1 MLTIDFIRKNV
12 ELVKQNIIARKFDT
26 NKADIDLLLEVDQK
40 RNAKQQE
47 LDANRQQRNENA
59 NNIKSING
67 KPPIE
72 LIAKGKELKEQG
84 VSIEAE
90 MKELDAKFQEIML
103 WIPNMALPDAPIG
116 NSPDD
121 NIEIKAWSKQT
132 GYLENDKL
140 SGAEGSAAHLPNN
153 GSNNDGEF
161 NRLPH
166 WEIGKNLDIIDL
178 ENGAKVS
185 GSRFYYLKKEG
196 YLLAYGIFDMLMRKL
211 LEDGFEPMYVPILVK
226 DFALFGSSQF
236 PADQDQIYKIE
247 NANIE
252 SGNQLYLVGSSEPSL
267 FSYFADSMIDKE
279 DLPKKVFTITPC
291 FRSEAGSWGKDV
303 RGIKRV
309 HQFDKLEMD
318 VIVEPNLEE
327 AYKMHEYLLSLN
339 EWLLQKLELPYHVIN
354 MCTADLGY
362 AAAAKKYDVEVWI
375 PSENSFVEIMSDS
388 ITTDFQ
394 SRRLGIKCKDKEGNK
409 DFVYTLNNTGA
420 THRLLIAIIEHYQ
433 QADGSI
439 KVPEALRSYLNKE
452 KIG

>member
-1 MLTIDFIRKNV
+1 MLTIDFIRNNA
-12 ELVKQNIIARKFDT
+12 ELVKKNILLRKFDAK
-26 NKADIDLLLEVDQK
+26 KADVDKLLELDKQ
-40 RNAKQQE
+40 RSLKQQE
-47 LDANRQQRNENA
+47 LDANRQLRNENA
-59 NNIKSING
+59 NTIKNASG
-67 KPPIE
+67 KPDTD
-72 LIAKGKELKEQG
+72 LINNGRQLKEVG
-84 VSIEAE
+84 SVIEAE
-90 MKELDAKFQEIML
+90 MKKIDAKYTEIMQWL
-103 WIPNMALPDAPIG
+103 PNMALSDTPIG

-121 NIEIKAWSKQT
+121 NIEVKAWSKQT
-132 GYLENDKL
+132 GYLEADKL
-140 SGAEGSAAHLPNN
+140 SGAEGSAEFLPKT
-153 GSNNDGEF
+153 GSNNDGSF
-161 NRLPH
+161 KTLPH

-247 NANIE
+247 NENVE

-267 FSYFADSMIDKE
+267 FSYFADSILDKAE
-279 DLPKKVFTITPC
+279 LPKKVFTITPC

-318 VIVEPNLEE
+318 VIVEPSLET
-327 AYKMHEYLLSLN
+327 AYAMHEYLLSLN

-362 AAAAKKYDVEVWI
+362 AAAAKKYDVEVWL
-375 PSENSFVEIMSDS
+375 PSENGFVEIMSDS

-394 SRRLGIKCKDKEGNK
+394 ARRLGIKCKDKDGSK
-409 DFVYTLNNTGA
+409 DYVYTLNNTGA

-433 QADGSI
+433 QADGSV
-439 KVPEALRSYLNKE
+439 KVPTALKGYLNKE
-452 KIG
+452 TIS

>member
-1 MLTIDFIRKNV
+1 MLTINFIRNNA
-12 ELVKQNIIARKFDT
+12 ELVKQNILNRRFDPA
-26 NKADIDLLLEVDQK
+26 KANVDLLLEIDNQ

-47 LDANRQQRNENA
+47 LDANRQLRNENA
-59 NNIKSING
+59 NNIKNLQA

-72 LIAKGKELKEQG
+72 LINKGKELKEQG
-84 VSIEAE
+84 VVLEAA
-90 MKELDAKFQEIML
+90 MKELDEKFQEIMY
-103 WIPNMALPDAPIG
+103 WIPNMALTDVPVG

-132 GYLENDKL
+132 GYLAEEKL
-140 SGAEGSAAHLPNN
+140 SGSEGSAQHLPKV
-153 GSNNDGEF
+153 GSNNDSDF
-161 NRLPH
+161 KRLPH
-166 WEIGKNLDIIDL
+166 WELGKKLDIIDL

-196 YLLAYGIFDMLMRKL
+196 YLLAYGIFDLLMRKL

-247 NANIE
+247 NSYVE

-267 FSYFADSMIDKE
+267 FSYFASSIIAKE

-318 VIVEPNLEE
+318 VIVEPNLEV

-354 MCTADLGY
+354 MCTGDSGY
-362 AAAAKKYDVEVWI
+362 AASAKKFDVEVWI
-375 PSENSFVEIMSDS
+375 PSENTFVEIMSDS

-394 SRRLGIKCKDKEGNK
+394 SRRLGIKCADKDGSK
-409 DFVYTLNNTGA
+409 DYVYTLNNTGA
-420 THRLLIAIIEHYQ
+420 THRLLIGIIEHYQ

-452 KIG
+452 RIG